1 MIFLLSLLVNFACNI
16 PNITNF
22 NDICYKHTI
31 NTNSNCC
38 HNFNENVNC
47 LNEYLFCDLFDVFY
61 TPEKLNECKTSPNLI
76 ISKKCHHF
84 SITLYPQCC
93 KNPTKLCLHT
103 YRLCD
108 RFNPLDNVDS
118 CNLPSFYT
126 NNYCNLFTKSISP
139 NCCHNFNDHC
149 STIYEWCSI
158 NNLDTL
164 TDLNY
169 FINPQNILI
178 ISPNLTT
185 YSNINLLECASL
197 CLNTQDCLSFNY
209 ISETK
214 ICF

>member
-1 MIFLLSLLVNFACNI
+1 
-16 PNITNF
+16 
-22 NDICYKHTI
+22 
-31 NTNSNCC
+31 
-38 HNFNENVNC
+38 
-47 LNEYLFCDLFDVFY
+47 
-61 TPEKLNECKTSPNLI
+61 
-76 ISKKCHHF
+76 
-84 SITLYPQCC
+84 
-93 KNPTKLCLHT
+93 T

-185 YSNINLLECASL
+185 YNNINLLECASL

-214 ICF
+214 ICFILYFLYDDIINNKLISIHIPTTLSIYYEKKQIMPFPNTNCNIKNPNYIGDAICDKKGGYNREDCFWDGGDCCQETCKHNTLSL